1 MWQGAKYFEWERK
14 GVPLRLEIGQRDAAA
29 ASVTLARRTGQ
40 SKHPSLP
47 HHDKSYQPTQYII
60 CIRSQTMV
68 E

>member
-40 SKHPSLP
+40 STTPPTSSRI
-47 HHDKSYQPTQYII
+47 KSAYQS
-60 CIRSQTMV
+60 RFH
-68 E
+68 